1 MRKNCTIGHVNH
13 LVMKRV
19 ITIISDYIK
28 IYLLEYS
35 IVIFSVFFIF
45 FFLNF
50 IFYFFKFNFEGFVSC
65 ESIRALGA
73 AALVRCRFHV
83 RRGERETEERRVA
96 GYIIH
101 NIYIF

>member
-1 MRKNCTIGHVNH
+1 MRKKCTIGHVNH

-45 FFLNF
+45 FNFFKILFFFFNYFLNLILKVLF
-50 IFYFFKFNFEGFVSC
+50 LA
-65 ESIRALGA
+65 RASG
-73 AALVRCRFHV
+73 RSV
-83 RRGERETEERRVA
+83 RRHWSVVVSTFDEEKGKRKKDV
-96 GYIIH
+96 
-101 NIYIF
+101 